1 MATSSNWNILSFL
14 WDDLLPGAR
23 IQIKLPQISQLV
35 VLVVLASK
43 DVKLLV
49 VDGGRVR
56 GTSNWSLDASVSSS
70 EHLTVDSD
78 TAWHELKDFIDS

>member
-1 MATSSNWNILSFL
+1 MTTSCNWNILSFL

-23 IQIKLPQISQLV
+23 IQIELPEISQLV

-56 GTSNWSLDASVSSS
+56 STSNWSLDASVSSS
-70 EHLTVDSD
+70 KHLAVDSD
-78 TAWHELKDFIDS
+78 TAWHELEDLIDS

>member
-1 MATSSNWNILSFL
+1 MAASSNWNILSFL

-23 IQIKLPQISQLV
+23 IHIELPQVSQLV

-70 EHLTVDSD
+70 KHLAVDSD
-78 TAWHELKDFIDS
+78 TAWHKSEDLIDS